1 MNKKSIVL
9 VVLAFFMSVSMFA
22 AGSYKV
28 VSVTGK
34 VTYEAAPGTWKNVSV
49 GQELSAS
56 TVLNTSLN
64 SDVVIA
70 KEDGSEIT
78 IKAMQKGSIDSLVGV
93 ASAKGIKKSGG
104 LKKTSDVADDK
115 ASTSKGTATASSR
128 ASEAKADLDW
138 DD

>member
-34 VTYEAAPGTWKNVSV
+34 VTFEAAPETWKNVAV

-64 SDVVIA
+64 SSVVIA
-70 KEDGSEIT
+70 LDDGKEIT
-78 IKAMQKGSIDSLVGV
+78 IKAMQKGTVDSLVGV
-93 ASAKGIKKSGG
+93 ASNKG
-104 LKKTSDVADDK
+104 LKSSKLKSSSIADEVEG
-115 ASTSKGTATASSR
+115 TTKGTATASSR
-128 ASEAKADLDW
+128 ASDAKEDLDW

>member
-1 MNKKSIVL
+1 MNKKSILL
-9 VVLAFFMSVSMFA
+9 VCLAFLMSVTAFA
-22 AGSYKV
+22 ASSFKV

-34 VTYEAAPGTWKNVSV
+34 VTYEAAPETWKNVSV

-64 SDVVIA
+64 SSVVLA
-70 KEDGSEIT
+70 QEDGTEIT
-78 IKAMQKGSIDSLVGV
+78 IKAMQKGSVDSLLGS
-93 ASAKGIKKSGG
+93 ASAKGIKKTGG
-104 LKKTSDVADDK
+104 IKKSSVDADVEG
-115 ASTSKGTATASSR
+115 SSKGTATASSR

>member
-28 VSVTGK
+28 LSVTGK
-34 VTYEAAPGTWKNVSV
+34 VTFEAAPETWKNVAV

-64 SDVVIA
+64 SSVVIA
-70 KEDGSEIT
+70 LDDGKEIT
-78 IKAMQKGSIDSLVGV
+78 IKAMQKGTVDSLVGL
-93 ASAKGIKKSGG
+93 ASNKGLKKSGG
-104 LKKTSDVADDK
+104 IKSSSLDDDIEGR
-115 ASTSKGTATASSR
+115 SKGTATASSR
-128 ASEAKADLDW
+128 ASDAKEDLDW

>member
-28 VSVTGK
+28 ISVTGK
-34 VTYEAAPGTWKNVSV
+34 VTFEAAPETWKNVAV

-64 SDVVIA
+64 SSVVIA

-78 IKAMQKGSIDSLVGV
+78 IKAMQKGTIDSLVGV
-93 ASAKGIKKSGG
+93 ASSKGKKGVI
-104 LKKTSDVADDK
+104 KTSSVADDVEV
-115 ASTSKGTATASSR
+115 TSKGTATASSR
-128 ASEAKADLDW
+128 ASDAKEDLDW

>member
-34 VTYEAAPGTWKNVSV
+34 VTFEAAPETWKNVTV

-64 SDVVIA
+64 SSVVIA
-70 KEDGSEIT
+70 LDDGKEIT
-78 IKAMQKGSIDSLVGV
+78 IKAMQKGTVDSLVGV
-93 ASAKGIKKSGG
+93 ASNKGLKKSGG
-104 LKKTSDVADDK
+104 IKSSSLDDDIEGR
-115 ASTSKGTATASSR
+115 SKGTATASSR
-128 ASEAKADLDW
+128 ASDAKEDLDW